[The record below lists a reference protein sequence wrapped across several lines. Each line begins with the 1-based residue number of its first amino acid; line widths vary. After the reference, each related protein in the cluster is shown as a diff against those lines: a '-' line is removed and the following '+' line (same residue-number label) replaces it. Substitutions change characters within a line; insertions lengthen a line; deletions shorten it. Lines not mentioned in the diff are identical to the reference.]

1 MEYDSQKL
9 FEIVDSEIEK
19 QKKNFE
25 EKKEYLEQLTGII
38 LHKYR

>member
-9 FEIVDSEIEK
+9 LEIVDFEIEK

-25 EKKEYLEQLTGII
+25 EKKEFLEQQTGII
-38 LHKYR
+38 LNKYR